1 MGIHFKVRRRSVPLT
16 HSTSS
21 GQVAEVEITPKIIKE
36 HGLKAEEYDRICK
49 MLDRKPNLTELGL
62 YSVMWS
68 EHCGYKHSRAI
79 LRTLPTKG
87 PRVLQGPGE
96 NAGIVDIGEGWA
108 VAFKVESHNH
118 PSAIEPYQGAA
129 TGVGGILRDI
139 FTMGARPVASLN
151 SLRFGPLIDP
161 KVKRIFTGVVKGIA
175 DYGNC
180 MGIPTVAGEVM
191 FDESYSENCLVN
203 AMCVGLVRHKY
214 IVRGKATGV
223 GNPVIY
229 IGATT
234 GRDGIHGATF
244 ASTEITDESTEK
256 RSAVQVADPF
266 MEKLLMEATLELI
279 ESDLLVGI
287 QDMGA
292 AGLTCS
298 TCEMASRGGAG
309 IEIDVAKVPQREKGM
324 TPYEILL
331 SESQERMLLVA
342 KPGCEQK
349 VHDILAK
356 WDLHAATI
364 GVVTDTGRM
373 VVKENGKVVADV
385 PANSLTEAPV
395 YHPAIS
401 EPAILKKHREFD
413 EASVPVSKD
422 LQEVLLKLL
431 ADPTIASKRWVYRQ
445 YDHMV
450 RSNTLVRPGSDAAV
464 LRVKGT
470 NLGLAMAIDGIGSY
484 CALDPYEGGK
494 IVVAEATRN
503 IVCSGADPIGLTNCL
518 NFGNPEKP
526 EVFYYFDRAVA
537 GLADACRA
545 FNIPITGGNVSLYN
559 ENPTGAIDPT
569 PIVGVIG
576 LFQDVRKA
584 LTQWFKSDG
593 DSVYLLGNVGN
604 SIGGSRYLHLIHGKK
619 TGLCP
624 RLDLVEENRLHK
636 ALKAMAEAE
645 VLQSAHDCSD
655 GGFATALAECC
666 VTGLT
671 HEAKTRGVKVFTP
684 GSGRLDGRLFGEAQ
698 SRVIVSC
705 KKDKAIQIESLAK
718 QLNVPVEKIGEV
730 GGDSLIV
737 GNEIKIPVSQIADL
751 FFTSIEKIM
760 A

>member
-1 MGIHFKVRRRSVPLT
+1 M
-16 HSTSS
+16 SS
-21 GQVAEVEITPKIIKE
+21 SIMDVEITDKVIKE
-36 HGLKAEEYDRICK
+36 HGLKPDEYQRICDI
-49 MLDRKPNLTELGL
+49 LGRKPNITELGL

-68 EHCGYKHSRAI
+68 EHCGYKHSRA
-79 LRTLPTKG
+79 LLKTLPTKG
-87 PRVLQGPGE
+87 DKVLQGPGE
-96 NAGIVDIGEGWA
+96 NAGIMDIGQGWA

-139 FTMGARPVASLN
+139 FTMGARPVANLN
-151 SLRFGPLIDP
+151 SLRFGPLTDP
-161 KVKRIFTGVVKGIA
+161 KVKRLFSGVVHGIA

-180 MGIPTVAGEVM
+180 MGIPTVAGEVV

-203 AMCVGLVRHKY
+203 AMSVGLLKHDQIIK
-214 IVRGKATGV
+214 GKATGI
-223 GNPVIY
+223 GNAVIY

-279 ESDLLVGI
+279 HGNLLIGI

-385 PANSLTEAPV
+385 PADSLTEAPV
-395 YHPAIS
+395 YHPAKS
-401 EPAILKKHREFD
+401 EPAILKKHKEFD
-413 EASVPVSKD
+413 ENTVPVPANLS
-422 LQEVLLKLL
+422 QVLETLL

-450 RSNTLVRPGSDAAV
+450 RSNTLIRPGSDAAV
-464 LRVKGT
+464 IRVKGT
-470 NLGLAMAIDGIGSY
+470 QLGLAMTIDGLGSY
-484 CALDPYEGGK
+484 CALDPYEGAK
-494 IVVAEATRN
+494 IVVAEAARN
-503 IVCSGADPIGLTNCL
+503 IACSGAEAIGMTDCL
-518 NFGNPEKP
+518 NFGSPEKP
-526 EVFYYFDRAVA
+526 EVFYYLDRVVA
-537 GLADACRA
+537 GLGDACRA
-545 FNIPITGGNVSLYN
+545 FGIPITGGNVSLYN

-569 PIVGVIG
+569 PIIGMMG
-576 LFQDVRKA
+576 LFQNVENRI
-584 LTQWFKSDG
+584 TQWFKNDG
-593 DSVYLLGNVGN
+593 DDIYLLGSIGQ
-604 SIGGSRYLHLIHGKK
+604 SIGGSRYLAVTHGKK

-624 RLDLVEENRLHK
+624 TLNLEIELKLHQS
-636 ALKAMAEAE
+636 LKVLADQKL
-645 VLQSAHDCSD
+645 LQSAHDCSD
-655 GGFATALAECC
+655 GGFAAALAESCF
-666 VTGLT
+666 TGLT
-671 HEAKTRGVKVFTP
+671 HEEKSLGAVVTLP
-684 GSGRLDGRLFGEAQ
+684 GDGRLDGRLFGEAQ
-698 SRVIVSC
+698 SRVIVSVKPSDAAEVEERL
-705 KKDKAIQIESLAK
+705 KKSG
-718 QLNVPVEKIGEV
+718 VPFEKIGTV
-730 GGDSLIV
+730 GGDSLVIGKEV
-737 GNEIKIPVSQIADL
+737 KLAVSRLADL
-751 FFTSIEKIM
+751 FFTSIEKLM

>member
-1 MGIHFKVRRRSVPLT
+1 M
-16 HSTSS
+16 SS
-21 GQVAEVEITPKIIKE
+21 SIMDVEVTPKVVKE
-36 HGLKAEEYDRICK
+36 HGLKPEEYDHIVK
-49 MLDRKPNLTELGL
+49 ILGRKPNITELGL

-68 EHCGYKHSRAI
+68 EHCGYKHSRA
-79 LRTLPTKG
+79 LLKTLPTKG
-87 PRVLQGPGE
+87 DKVLQGPGE
-96 NAGIVDIGEGWA
+96 NAGIMDIGEGWA

-139 FTMGARPVASLN
+139 FTMGARPVANLN
-151 SLRFGPLIDP
+151 SLRFGPLTDP
-161 KVKRIFTGVVKGIA
+161 KVKRLFAGVVHGIA

-180 MGIPTVAGEVM
+180 MGIPTVAGEVV
-191 FDESYSENCLVN
+191 FDDSYSENCLVN
-203 AMCVGLVRHKY
+203 AMSVGLLKHDQ
-214 IVRGKATGV
+214 IIRGKATGV
-223 GNPVIY
+223 GNAVIY

-279 ESDLLVGI
+279 HGDLLVGI

-349 VHDILAK
+349 VHDVLAK

-373 VVKENGKVVADV
+373 IVKENGKLVADV
-385 PANSLTEAPV
+385 PADSLTEAPV
-395 YHPAIS
+395 YHPAKS
-401 EPAILKKHREFD
+401 EPAILKEYKKFD
-413 EASVPVSKD
+413 EATVAVPKD
-422 LQEVLLKLL
+422 LNEVLEKLM

-450 RSNTLVRPGSDAAV
+450 RSNTLIRPGSDAAV
-464 LRVKGT
+464 IRVKGT
-470 NLGLAMAIDGIGSY
+470 QLGLAMTIDGLGSY
-484 CALDPYEGGK
+484 CALDPYEGAK
-494 IVVAEATRN
+494 IVVAEAARN
-503 IVCSGADPIGLTNCL
+503 IACSGAQAIGMTDCL

-526 EVFYYFDRAVA
+526 EVYYYFDRVIA
-537 GLADACRA
+537 GLGDACRA
-545 FNIPITGGNVSLYN
+545 FGIPITGGNVSLYN

-569 PIVGVIG
+569 PIVGMMG
-576 LFQDVRKA
+576 LFQNVENRV
-584 LTQWFKSDG
+584 TQWFKKEG
-593 DSVYLLGNVGN
+593 DFIYLLGEIGQ
-604 SIGGSRYLHLIHGKK
+604 SIGGSRYLKVTHGKK

-624 RLDLVEENRLHK
+624 TLNLETELKLHK
-636 ALKAMAEAE
+636 SLKALAESH
-645 VLQSAHDCSD
+645 LIQSAHDCSD
-655 GGFATALAECC
+655 GGFAVALAESCF
-666 VTGLT
+666 TGVT
-671 HEAKTRGVKVFTP
+671 HEAQVLGATVTLLGT
-684 GSGRLDGRLFGEAQ
+684 GRVDARLFGEAQ
-698 SRVIVSC
+698 SRVIVSVKPSDAVKFEEIV
-705 KKDKAIQIESLAK
+705 KK
-718 QLNVPVEKIGEV
+718 NGVPVERIGVV
-730 GGDSLIV
+730 GGAEMVIGSEVKL
-737 GNEIKIPVSQIADL
+737 PVVKLADL
-751 FFTSIEKIM
+751 FFTSIEKTM
-760 A
+760 AL

>member
-1 MGIHFKVRRRSVPLT
+1 M
-16 HSTSS
+16 TSPIT
-21 GQVAEVEITPKIIKE
+21 EIEITPKIIKE
-36 HGLKAEEYDRICK
+36 HGLKPDEYERILK
-49 MLDRKPNLTELGL
+49 ILGRKPNLTELGL

-68 EHCGYKHSRAI
+68 EHCGYKHSRA
-79 LRTLPTKG
+79 LLKNLPTKG
-87 PRVLQGPGE
+87 PKVLQGPGE

-139 FTMGARPVASLN
+139 FTMGARPIASLN
-151 SLRFGPLIDP
+151 SLRFGPLTDP
-161 KVKRIFTGVVKGIA
+161 KVKRLFTGVVHGIA

-180 MGIPTVAGEVM
+180 MGIPTVAGEVV

-203 AMCVGLVRHKY
+203 AMSVGLVRHEQ
-214 IVRGKATGV
+214 IIRGKATGI
-223 GNPVIY
+223 GNSVIY

-279 ESDLLVGI
+279 HGDLLVGI

-298 TCEMASRGGAG
+298 TREMASRGGAG

-364 GVVTDTGRM
+364 GIVTDTGRM

-385 PANSLTEAPV
+385 PADSLTDAPV
-395 YHPAIS
+395 YHPAKS
-401 EPAILKKHREFD
+401 EPAILKQHREFN
-413 EASVPVSKD
+413 ENSVAVPKD

-464 LRVKGT
+464 IRVKGT
-470 NLGLAMAIDGIGSY
+470 KLGLAMKIDGLGSY
-484 CALDPYEGGK
+484 CSFDPYEGGK
-494 IVVAEATRN
+494 IVVAEAARN
-503 IVCSGADPIGLTNCL
+503 IACSGAEAIGMTDCL
-518 NFGNPEKP
+518 NFGSPEKP
-526 EVFYYFDRAVA
+526 EVFYYLDRAIA
-537 GLADACRA
+537 GLGDACRA

-559 ENPTGAIDPT
+559 ENPSGPIDPS
-569 PIVGVIG
+569 PIVGMMG
-576 LFQDVRKA
+576 LFADVEIA
-584 LTQWFKSDG
+584 VTQWFKKDG
-593 DSVYLLGNVGN
+593 DPVYLLGNIGD
-604 SIGGSRYLHLIHGKK
+604 SIGGSRYLQLAHGKK
-619 TGLCP
+619 TGPCP
-624 RLDLVEENRLHK
+624 KLDLGVELKLHQLLR
-636 ALKAMAEAE
+636 ALAEARL
-645 VLQSAHDCSD
+645 VQSAHDCSD
-655 GGFATALAECC
+655 GGFAVALAECC
-666 VTGLT
+666 MTGAT
-671 HEAKTRGVKVFTP
+671 HEAPERGATVTLP
-684 GSGRLDGRLFGEAQ
+684 EGGRLDGRLFGEAQ
-698 SRVIVSC
+698 SRAIVSC
-705 KKDKAIQIESLAK
+705 DPAKAGQLEALAK
-718 QLNVPVEKIGEV
+718 KHGVPCLKIGQV
-730 GGDSLIV
+730 GGDSLAI
-737 GNEIKIPVSQIADL
+737 GSEIKVPVKQLADL
-751 FFTSIEKIM
+751 FFTSIEKMM

>member
-1 MGIHFKVRRRSVPLT
+1 M
-16 HSTSS
+16 TSPIT
-21 GQVAEVEITPKIIKE
+21 EIEITPKIIKE
-36 HGLKAEEYDRICK
+36 HGLKPDEYDRILK
-49 MLDRKPNLTELGL
+49 ILGRKPNLTELGL

-68 EHCGYKHSRAI
+68 EHCGYKHSRA
-79 LRTLPTKG
+79 LLKNLPTKG
-87 PRVLQGPGE
+87 PKVLQGPGE

-139 FTMGARPVASLN
+139 FTMGARPIASLN
-151 SLRFGPLIDP
+151 SLRFGPLTDP
-161 KVKRIFTGVVKGIA
+161 KVKRLFTGVVHGIA

-180 MGIPTVAGEVM
+180 MGIPTVAGEVV

-203 AMCVGLVRHKY
+203 AMSVGLVRHEQ
-214 IVRGKATGV
+214 IIRGKATGI
-223 GNPVIY
+223 GNSVIY

-279 ESDLLVGI
+279 HGDLLVGI

-364 GVVTDTGRM
+364 GIVTDTGRM

-385 PANSLTEAPV
+385 PADSLTDAPV
-395 YHPAIS
+395 YHPAKS
-401 EPAILKKHREFD
+401 EPAILKQHREFN
-413 EASVPVSKD
+413 ENSVAVPKD

-464 LRVKGT
+464 IRVKGT
-470 NLGLAMAIDGIGSY
+470 KLGLAMKIDGLGSY
-484 CALDPYEGGK
+484 CSFDPYEGGK
-494 IVVAEATRN
+494 IVVAEAARN
-503 IVCSGADPIGLTNCL
+503 IACSGAEAIGMTDCL
-518 NFGNPEKP
+518 NFGSPEKP
-526 EVFYYFDRAVA
+526 EVFYYLDRAIA
-537 GLADACRA
+537 GLGDACRA

-559 ENPTGAIDPT
+559 ENPSGPIDPS
-569 PIVGVIG
+569 PIVGMMG
-576 LFQDVRKA
+576 LFADVEIA
-584 LTQWFKSDG
+584 VTQWFKKDG
-593 DSVYLLGNVGN
+593 DPVYLLGNIGD
-604 SIGGSRYLHLIHGKK
+604 SIGGSRYLQLAHGKK
-619 TGLCP
+619 TGPCP
-624 RLDLVEENRLHK
+624 KLDLGVELKLHQLLR
-636 ALKAMAEAE
+636 ALAEARL
-645 VLQSAHDCSD
+645 VQSAHDCSD
-655 GGFATALAECC
+655 GGFAVALAECC
-666 VTGLT
+666 MTGAT
-671 HEAKTRGVKVFTP
+671 H
-684 GSGRLDGRLFGEAQ
+684 
-698 SRVIVSC
+698 
-705 KKDKAIQIESLAK
+705 
-718 QLNVPVEKIGEV
+718 
-730 GGDSLIV
+730 
-737 GNEIKIPVSQIADL
+737 
-751 FFTSIEKIM
+751 
-760 A
+760 

>member
-1 MGIHFKVRRRSVPLT
+1 MSSSIMNVEVTDKVV
-16 HSTSS
+16 
-21 GQVAEVEITPKIIKE
+21 KE
-36 HGLKAEEYDRICK
+36 HGLKPDEYQRICDI
-49 MLDRKPNLTELGL
+49 LGRKPNITELGL

-68 EHCGYKHSRAI
+68 EHCGYKHSRA
-79 LRTLPTKG
+79 LLKTLPTKG
-87 PRVLQGPGE
+87 DKVLQGPGE
-96 NAGIVDIGEGWA
+96 NAGIMDIGEGWA

-139 FTMGARPVASLN
+139 FTMGARPVANLN
-151 SLRFGPLIDP
+151 SLRFGPLTDP
-161 KVKRIFTGVVKGIA
+161 KVKRLFTGVVHGIA

-180 MGIPTVAGEVM
+180 MGIPTVAGEVV
-191 FDESYSENCLVN
+191 FDDSYAENCLVN
-203 AMCVGLVRHKY
+203 AMSVGLLKHDQ
-214 IVRGKATGV
+214 IIRGKATGI
-223 GNPVIY
+223 GNAVIY

-244 ASTEITDESTEK
+244 ASTEITGESTEK

-279 ESDLLVGI
+279 HGNLLVGI

-364 GVVTDTGRM
+364 GIVTDTGRM
-373 VVKENGKVVADV
+373 IVKENGKVVADV
-385 PANSLTEAPV
+385 PADSLTDAPL
-395 YHPAIS
+395 YHPAKS
-401 EPAILKKHREFD
+401 EPAILKTYKEFD
-413 EASVPVSKD
+413 ENSVPVPGNLS
-422 LQEVLLKLL
+422 EVLEKLI

-450 RSNTLVRPGSDAAV
+450 RSNSLIRPGSDAAV
-464 LRVKGT
+464 IRVKGT
-470 NLGLAMAIDGIGSY
+470 QLGLAMTIDGLGSY
-484 CALDPYEGGK
+484 CALDPYEGAK
-494 IVVAEATRN
+494 IVVAEAARN
-503 IVCSGADPIGLTNCL
+503 IACSGAQSIGMTDCL

-526 EVFYYFDRAVA
+526 EVFYYLDRVVA
-537 GLADACRA
+537 GLGDAARA
-545 FNIPITGGNVSLYN
+545 FGIPITGGNVSLYN

-569 PIVGVIG
+569 PVIGMMG
-576 LFQDVRKA
+576 LFQNVDTRI
-584 LTQWFKSDG
+584 TQWFKNEG
-593 DSVYLLGNVGN
+593 DSIYLLGSMGQ
-604 SIGGSRYLHLIHGKK
+604 SIGGSRYLTVTHGKK

-624 RLDLVEENRLHK
+624 TLKLEVELKLHQ
-636 ALKAMAEAE
+636 ALKALADQKL
-645 VLQSAHDCSD
+645 LQSAHDCSD
-655 GGFATALAECC
+655 GGFAVAVAESCF
-666 VTGLT
+666 TGTT
-671 HEAKTRGVKVFTP
+671 HEQKSLGATVSLP
-684 GSGRLDGRLFGEAQ
+684 GEGRLDGRLFGEAQ
-698 SRVIVSC
+698 SRVIVSLKPADAAKVEETL
-705 KKDKAIQIESLAK
+705 KKFG
-718 QLNVPVEKIGEV
+718 VPFEKIGTV
-730 GGDSLIV
+730 GGDSLTIGKEV
-737 GNEIKIPVSQIADL
+737 KVAVSRLADL
-751 FFTSIEKIM
+751 FFTSIEKMM

>member
-1 MGIHFKVRRRSVPLT
+1 MSSSIMNVEVTDKVV
-16 HSTSS
+16 
-21 GQVAEVEITPKIIKE
+21 KE
-36 HGLKAEEYDRICK
+36 HGLKPDEYQRICDI
-49 MLDRKPNLTELGL
+49 LGRKPNITELGL

-68 EHCGYKHSRAI
+68 EHCGYKHSRA
-79 LRTLPTKG
+79 LLKTLPTKG
-87 PRVLQGPGE
+87 DKVLQGPGE
-96 NAGIVDIGEGWA
+96 NAGIMDIGEGWA

-139 FTMGARPVASLN
+139 FTMGARPVANLN
-151 SLRFGPLIDP
+151 SLRFGPLTDP
-161 KVKRIFTGVVKGIA
+161 KVKRLFTGVVHGIA

-180 MGIPTVAGEVM
+180 MGIPTVAGEVV
-191 FDESYSENCLVN
+191 FDDSYAENCLVN
-203 AMCVGLVRHKY
+203 AMSVGLLKHDQ
-214 IVRGKATGV
+214 IIRGKATGI
-223 GNPVIY
+223 GNAVIY

-244 ASTEITDESTEK
+244 ASTEITGESTEK

-279 ESDLLVGI
+279 HGNLLVGI

-364 GVVTDTGRM
+364 GIVTDTGRM
-373 VVKENGKVVADV
+373 IVKENGKVVADV
-385 PANSLTEAPV
+385 PADSLTDAPL
-395 YHPAIS
+395 YHPAKS
-401 EPAILKKHREFD
+401 EPAILKTYKEFD
-413 EASVPVSKD
+413 ENSIPVPGNLS
-422 LQEVLLKLL
+422 EVLEKLI

-450 RSNTLVRPGSDAAV
+450 RSNSLIRPGSDAAV
-464 LRVKGT
+464 IRVKGT
-470 NLGLAMAIDGIGSY
+470 QLGLAMTIDGLGSY
-484 CALDPYEGGK
+484 CALDPYEGAK
-494 IVVAEATRN
+494 IVVAEAARN
-503 IVCSGADPIGLTNCL
+503 IACSGAQSIGMTDCL

-526 EVFYYFDRAVA
+526 EVFYYLDRVIA
-537 GLADACRA
+537 GLGDAARA

-569 PIVGVIG
+569 PVIGMMG
-576 LFQDVRKA
+576 LFQNVDTRI
-584 LTQWFKSDG
+584 TQWFKNEG
-593 DSVYLLGNVGN
+593 DSIYLLGSMGQ
-604 SIGGSRYLHLIHGKK
+604 SIGGSRYLTVTHGKK

-624 RLDLVEENRLHK
+624 TLNLEVELKLHQ
-636 ALKAMAEAE
+636 ALKALADQKM
-645 VLQSAHDCSD
+645 LQSAHDCSD
-655 GGFATALAECC
+655 GGFAVAVSESCF
-666 VTGLT
+666 TGTT
-671 HEAKTRGVKVFTP
+671 HEQKSLGATVSLP
-684 GSGRLDGRLFGEAQ
+684 GEGRLDGRLFGEAQ
-698 SRVIVSC
+698 SRVIVSLKPADAAKVEEIL
-705 KKDKAIQIESLAK
+705 KKFG
-718 QLNVPVEKIGEV
+718 VPFEKIGTV
-730 GGDSLIV
+730 GGDSLTIGKEV
-737 GNEIKIPVSQIADL
+737 KVAVSRLADL
-751 FFTSIEKIM
+751 FFTSIEKMM

>member
-1 MGIHFKVRRRSVPLT
+1 M
-16 HSTSS
+16 TSS
-21 GQVAEVEITPKIIKE
+21 IMSVEITDKVIKE
-36 HGLKAEEYDRICK
+36 HGLKPDEYQKICDI
-49 MLDRKPNLTELGL
+49 LGRKPNITELGL

-68 EHCGYKHSRAI
+68 EHCGYKHSRA
-79 LRTLPTKG
+79 LLKTLPTKG
-87 PRVLQGPGE
+87 DKVLQGPGE
-96 NAGIVDIGEGWA
+96 NAGIMDIGQGWA

-139 FTMGARPVASLN
+139 FTMGARPVANLN
-151 SLRFGPLIDP
+151 SLRFGPLTDP
-161 KVKRIFTGVVKGIA
+161 KVKRLFSGVVHGIA

-180 MGIPTVAGEVM
+180 MGIPTVAGEVV

-203 AMCVGLVRHKY
+203 AMSVGLLRHDQIIK
-214 IVRGKATGV
+214 GKATGV
-223 GNPVIY
+223 GNAVIY

-279 ESDLLVGI
+279 HGNLLVGI

-324 TPYEILL
+324 SPYEILL

-364 GVVTDTGRM
+364 GVVTDTRRM

-385 PANSLTEAPV
+385 PADSLTEAPV
-395 YHPAIS
+395 YHPAKS
-401 EPAILKKHREFD
+401 EPAILKKHREFN
-413 EASVPVSKD
+413 ENSVPVPANLS
-422 LQEVLLKLL
+422 EVLEKLIS
-431 ADPTIASKRWVYRQ
+431 DPTIASKRWVYRQ

-450 RSNTLVRPGSDAAV
+450 RSNTLIRPGSDAAV
-464 LRVKGT
+464 IRVKGT
-470 NLGLAMAIDGIGSY
+470 QLGLAMTIDGLGSY
-484 CALDPYEGGK
+484 CALDPYEGAK
-494 IVVAEATRN
+494 IVVAEAARN
-503 IVCSGADPIGLTNCL
+503 IACSGAESIGMTDCL
-518 NFGNPEKP
+518 NFGSPEKP
-526 EVFYYFDRAVA
+526 EVFYYLDRVVA
-537 GLADACRA
+537 GLGDACRV
-545 FNIPITGGNVSLYN
+545 FGIPITGGNVSLYN

-569 PIVGVIG
+569 PIIGMMG
-576 LFQDVRKA
+576 LFQNVENRI
-584 LTQWFKSDG
+584 TQWFKNESDYI
-593 DSVYLLGNVGN
+593 YLLGSIGQ
-604 SIGGSRYLHLIHGKK
+604 SIGGSRYLALTHGKK

-624 RLDLVEENRLHK
+624 TLNLDAELKLHQSLK
-636 ALKAMAEAE
+636 ALADQKL
-645 VLQSAHDCSD
+645 LQSAHDCSD
-655 GGFATALAECC
+655 GGFAVALAESCF
-666 VTGLT
+666 TGAT
-671 HEAKTRGVKVFTP
+671 HEEKSLGAVVTLP
-684 GSGRLDGRLFGEAQ
+684 GDCRLDGRLFGEAQ
-698 SRVIVSC
+698 SRVIVSLKPANAAKVDEVL
-705 KKDKAIQIESLAK
+705 KKLG
-718 QLNVPVEKIGEV
+718 VPFEKIGTV
-730 GGDSLIV
+730 GGDALVIGKEVKV
-737 GNEIKIPVSQIADL
+737 GISRLSDL
-751 FFTSIEKIM
+751 FFTSIEKMM

>member
-1 MGIHFKVRRRSVPLT
+1 M
-16 HSTSS
+16 TSS
-21 GQVAEVEITPKIIKE
+21 IMDVEITSQVIKE
-36 HGLKAEEYDRICK
+36 HGLKPDEYDRICK
-49 MLDRKPNLTELGL
+49 ILGRKPNITELGL

-68 EHCGYKHSRAI
+68 EHCGYKHSRA
-79 LRTLPTKG
+79 LLKTLPTKG
-87 PRVLQGPGE
+87 PKVLQGPGE
-96 NAGIVDIGEGWA
+96 NAGIMDIGEGWA

-151 SLRFGPLIDP
+151 SLRFGPLSDP
-161 KVKRIFTGVVKGIA
+161 KVKRLFAGVVKGIA

-180 MGIPTVAGEVM
+180 MGIPTIAGEVV
-191 FDESYSENCLVN
+191 FDESYTENCLVN
-203 AMCVGLVRHKY
+203 AMSVGLVRHEHIIKG
-214 IVRGKATGV
+214 RASGV
-223 GNPVIY
+223 NNPVIY

-279 ESDLLVGI
+279 HNDLLVGI

-364 GVVTDTGRM
+364 GFVTDTGHM

-385 PANSLTEAPV
+385 PADSLTEAPV
-395 YHPAIS
+395 YHPSKS

-413 EASVPVSKD
+413 ESNVPD
-422 LQEVLLKLL
+422 CTNPGEILEKLL
-431 ADPTIASKRWVYRQ
+431 SDPTIASKRWVYHQ

-450 RSNTLVRPGSDAAV
+450 RSNTLIRPGSDAGV

-470 NLGLAMAIDGIGSY
+470 SLGLAMTIDGLGSY
-484 CALDPYEGGK
+484 CAIDPYEGAK
-494 IVVAEATRN
+494 IVVAEAARN
-503 IVCSGADPIGLTNCL
+503 IACSGAEPIGMTDCL
-518 NFGNPEKP
+518 NFGSPEKP
-526 EVFYYFDRAVA
+526 EVFYYFDRVIA
-537 GLADACRA
+537 GLGDACRA

-569 PIVGVIG
+569 PIVGMMG
-576 LFQDVRKA
+576 LFSDVSTA
-584 LTQWFKSDG
+584 ITQWFKNEG
-593 DSVYLLGNVGN
+593 DPIYLLGEIGN
-604 SIGGSRYLHLIHGKK
+604 SIGGSRYLQVMHGKK
-619 TGLCP
+619 TGRCP
-624 RLDLVEENRLHK
+624 KLDVEAEHKLHQ
-636 ALKAMAEAE
+636 ALKAMADGKS
-645 VLQSAHDCSD
+645 LQSAHDCSD
-655 GGFATALAECC
+655 GGFGVALAECC
-666 VTGLT
+666 VTGKT
-671 HEAKTRGVKVFTP
+671 HEAASHGAKVTLP
-684 GSGRLDGRLFGEAQ
+684 GKGRLDSRLFGEAQ
-698 SRVIVSC
+698 SRVVVSC
-705 KKDKAIQIESLAK
+705 KPEMAAQMEAMAGKFG
-718 QLNVPVEKIGEV
+718 VPCEKIGQV
-730 GGDSLIV
+730 GGSSLVV
-737 GNEIKIPVSQIADL
+737 GSEINVSIDKLAEL
-751 FFTSIEKIM
+751 FFTSIEKQM

>member
-1 MGIHFKVRRRSVPLT
+1 MT
-16 HSTSS
+16 HTIMD
-21 GQVAEVEITPKIIKE
+21 VEITPKVVKE
-36 HGLKAEEYDRICK
+36 HGLKPEEYDRICK
-49 MLDRKPNLTELGL
+49 ILNRLPNITELGL

-68 EHCGYKHSRAI
+68 EHCGYKHSRA
-79 LRTLPTKG
+79 LLKTLPTKG
-87 PRVLQGPGE
+87 PKVLQGPGE
-96 NAGIVDIGEGWA
+96 NAGIVDIGQGWA

-139 FTMGARPVASLN
+139 FTMGARPIASLN
-151 SLRFGPLIDP
+151 SLRFGPLSDP
-161 KVKRIFTGVVKGIA
+161 KVKRLFSGVVRGIA

-180 MGIPTVAGEVM
+180 MGIPTVAGEIV

-203 AMCVGLVRHKY
+203 AMSVGLVRHDQIIKG
-214 IVRGKATGV
+214 RATGV

-279 ESDLLVGI
+279 HSDLLVGI

-309 IEIDVAKVPQREKGM
+309 IEIDVAKVPKREKGM

-364 GVVTDTGRM
+364 GTVTDTGRM

-385 PANSLTEAPV
+385 PADSLTEAPV
-395 YHPAIS
+395 YHPAKS

-413 EASVPVSKD
+413 EGTVTVPKD
-422 LQEVLLKLL
+422 LNDILKRLLP
-431 ADPTIASKRWVYRQ
+431 DPTLASKRWVYRQ

-470 NLGLAMAIDGIGSY
+470 ALGLAMAIDGLGSY
-484 CALDPYEGGK
+484 CALDPYEGAK
-494 IVVAEATRN
+494 IVVAEAARN
-503 IVCSGADPIGLTNCL
+503 IACSGAEPIGMTDCL
-518 NFGNPEKP
+518 NFGSPEKP
-526 EVFYYFDRAVA
+526 EVYYYFDRVIA
-537 GLADACRA
+537 GLGDACRA

-569 PIVGVIG
+569 PIVGMMG
-576 LFQDVRKA
+576 LFPDVSKA
-584 LTQWFKSDG
+584 VTQWFKQEG
-593 DSVYLLGNVGN
+593 DPIYLLGNIGDL
-604 SIGGSRYLHLIHGKK
+604 IGGSRYLHVIHGKK
-619 TGLCP
+619 TGACP
-624 RLDLVEENRLHK
+624 KLHLEAEHHLHQ
-636 ALKAMAEAE
+636 ALHAMADAK

-655 GGFATALAECC
+655 GGFAVALAESCM
-666 VTGLT
+666 TGLT
-671 HEAKTRGVKVFTP
+671 HEVKALGAKVSLP

-698 SRVIVSC
+698 SRVLVSC
-705 KKDKAIQIESLAK
+705 KSGNTAALEALAK
-718 QLNVPVEKIGEV
+718 KFHVPCEKIGMT
-730 GGDSLIV
+730 GGDQLVI
-737 GNEIKIPVSQIADL
+737 GNEINLSVAEAADL
-751 FFTSIEKIM
+751 FFTSIEKQM

>member
-1 MGIHFKVRRRSVPLT
+1 M
-16 HSTSS
+16 TSS
-21 GQVAEVEITPKIIKE
+21 LMDLEITPQVIKE
-36 HGLKAEEYDRICK
+36 HGLKPDEYDRICNI
-49 MLDRKPNLTELGL
+49 LGRKPNITELGL

-68 EHCGYKHSRAI
+68 EHCGYKHSRA
-79 LRTLPTKG
+79 LLKTLPTKG

-151 SLRFGPLIDP
+151 SLRFGPLSDP
-161 KVKRIFTGVVKGIA
+161 KVKRLFSGVVRGIA

-180 MGIPTVAGEVM
+180 MGIPTIAGEVV
-191 FDESYSENCLVN
+191 FDESYTENCLVN
-203 AMCVGLVRHKY
+203 AMSVGLVRYEHIIKG
-214 IVRGKATGV
+214 RASGV
-223 GNPVIY
+223 NNPVIY

-244 ASTEITDESTEK
+244 ASTEITDESTGK

-279 ESDLLVGI
+279 HNDLLVGI

-298 TCEMASRGGAG
+298 TCEMASRGGSG

-324 TPYEILL
+324 IPYEILL

-342 KPGCEQK
+342 KPGCEQR

-364 GVVTDTGRM
+364 GFVTDTGRM
-373 VVKENGKVVADV
+373 VVKENGKIVADV
-385 PANSLTEAPV
+385 PADSLTEAPI
-395 YHPAIS
+395 YHPSKS

-413 EASVPVSKD
+413 EASVPVCKNPG
-422 LQEVLLKLL
+422 EVLEKLL

-450 RSNTLVRPGSDAAV
+450 RSNTLVRPGSDAGV

-470 NLGLAMAIDGIGSY
+470 SLGLAMTIDGLGSY
-484 CALDPYEGGK
+484 CALDPYEGAK
-494 IVVAEATRN
+494 IVVAEAARN
-503 IVCSGADPIGLTNCL
+503 IACSGAEPIGMTDCL
-518 NFGNPEKP
+518 NFGSPEKP
-526 EVFYYFDRAVA
+526 EVYYYFDRVIA
-537 GLADACRA
+537 GLGDACRA

-559 ENPTGAIDPT
+559 ENPSGAIDPT
-569 PIVGVIG
+569 PIVGMMG
-576 LFQDVRKA
+576 LFSHVSMA
-584 LTQWFKSDG
+584 VTQWFKEDG
-593 DSVYLLGNVGN
+593 DLIYLLGKIGD
-604 SIGGSRYLHLIHGKK
+604 SIGGSRYLQLIHGKK
-619 TGLCP
+619 TGACP
-624 RLDLVEENRLHK
+624 KLDLDIEHSLHQ
-636 ALKAMAEAE
+636 ALKEMADAGI
-645 VLQSAHDCSD
+645 LQSAHDCSD
-655 GGFATALAECC
+655 GGFAVALTESC

-671 HEAKTRGVKVFTP
+671 HEQKIHGAKTVLPP
-684 GSGRLDGRLFGEAQ
+684 GARLDGRLFGEAQ
-698 SRVIVSC
+698 SRVVISC
-705 KKDKAIQIESLAK
+705 KPGFGSQVEALAEK
-718 QLNVPVEKIGEV
+718 FGVPCEKIGQV
-730 GGDSLIV
+730 GGEGLVI
-737 GNEIKIPVSQIADL
+737 GNEVNVSVTRAADL
-751 FFTSIEKIM
+751 FFTCIEKLM

>member
-1 MGIHFKVRRRSVPLT
+1 M
-16 HSTSS
+16 SS
-21 GQVAEVEITPKIIKE
+21 SIMEVEITPQIIKE
-36 HGLKAEEYDRICK
+36 HGLKPDEYDRICK
-49 MLDRKPNLTELGL
+49 ILGRKPNITELGL

-68 EHCGYKHSRAI
+68 EHCGYKHSRA
-79 LRTLPTKG
+79 LLKTLPTKG
-87 PRVLQGPGE
+87 PKVLQGPGE

-139 FTMGARPVASLN
+139 FTMGARPIASLN
-151 SLRFGPLIDP
+151 SLRFGPLSDP
-161 KVKRIFTGVVKGIA
+161 KVKRLFTGVVRGIA

-180 MGIPTVAGEVM
+180 MGIPTVAGEVV

-203 AMCVGLVRHKY
+203 AMSVGLVRHEHIIK
-214 IVRGKATGV
+214 GKATGV

-244 ASTEITDESTEK
+244 ASTEITNESTEK

-279 ESDLLVGI
+279 HGDLLVGI

-309 IEIDVAKVPQREKGM
+309 IEIDVAKVPKREKGM

-349 VHDILAK
+349 VHDVLAK

-385 PANSLTEAPV
+385 PADSLTEAPV
-395 YHPAIS
+395 YHPAKS

-413 EASVPVSKD
+413 ESSVPVSKNPQD
-422 LQEVLLKLL
+422 VLEKLL
-431 ADPTIASKRWVYRQ
+431 SDPTIASKRWVYQQ

-450 RSNTLVRPGSDAAV
+450 RSNSLVRPGSDAAV
-464 LRVKGT
+464 IRVKGT
-470 NLGLAMAIDGIGSY
+470 SLGLAMTIDGLGSY
-484 CALDPYEGGK
+484 CALDPYEGAK
-494 IVVAEATRN
+494 IVVAEAARN
-503 IVCSGADPIGLTNCL
+503 IACSGAESIGMTDCL
-518 NFGNPEKP
+518 NFGSPEKP
-526 EVFYYFDRAVA
+526 EVYYYFDRVIA
-537 GLADACRA
+537 GLGDACRA

-559 ENPTGAIDPT
+559 ENPSGAIDPT
-569 PIVGVIG
+569 PIVGMMG
-576 LFQDVRKA
+576 LFSNVDIAV
-584 LTQWFKSDG
+584 TQWFKEEG
-593 DSVYLLGNVGN
+593 DFVYLLGNIGD
-604 SIGGSRYLHLIHGKK
+604 SIGGSRYLQLLHGKK
-619 TGLCP
+619 TGACP
-624 RLDLVEENRLHK
+624 RLDLDVELKLHQ
-636 ALKAMAEAE
+636 ALRSMANEKL
-645 VLQSAHDCSD
+645 LQSAHDCSD
-655 GGFATALAECC
+655 GGFAVALAECC
-666 VTGLT
+666 MTGLT
-671 HEAKTRGVKVFTP
+671 HEAKTHGVKVALP
-684 GSGRLDGRLFGEAQ
+684 GTGRLDSRLFGEAQ
-698 SRVIVSC
+698 SRAIVSC
-705 KKDKAIQIESLAK
+705 KPAMGPQVEALTKELG
-718 QLNVPVEKIGEV
+718 VPCAKIGQV
-730 GGDSLIV
+730 GGDSLVIE
-737 GNEIKIPVSQIADL
+737 NDIKVPVNQLADL
-751 FFTSIEKIM
+751 FFTSIEKMM